1 MGLDQHRDPNQ
12 PGPGSETTTATRRI
26 VALSRR
32 RVVASLAS
40 RPETR
45 VQVEFYAP
53 WCGHCKSLKGPYAE
67 AATTLKE
74 LDVAGG
80 LMLAKVDATVEKT
93 VATEYD
99 IKGFPSTCRSSP
111 RGLSSPDAR
120 PDRLVRLLRPLTASI
135 RSPSQ
140 P

>member
-1 MGLDQHRDPNQ
+1 M
-12 PGPGSETTTATRRI
+12 
-26 VALSRR
+26 
-32 RVVASLAS
+32 
-40 RPETR
+40 
-45 VQVEFYAP
+45 QVEFYAP

-99 IKGFPSTCRSSP
+99 IKGFPSTYLRISLKSVP
-111 RGLSSPDAR
+111 PSLPDC
-120 PDRLVRLLRPLTASI
+120 LVR
-135 RSPSQ
+135 
-140 P
+140 

>member
-1 MGLDQHRDPNQ
+1 MDGRMGLERLRDPDQ
-12 PGPGSETTTATRRI
+12 DGGPDQGRPPPQMLVLFSCTP
-26 VALSRR
+26 VLL
-32 RVVASLAS
+32 SLAA
-40 RPETR
+40 RPIIPHLK
-45 VQVEFYAP
+45 VEFYAP

-99 IKGFPSTCRSSP
+99 IKGFPSTYLRISLKSVP
-111 RGLSSPDAR
+111 PSLPDC
-120 PDRLVRLLRPLTASI
+120 LVR
-135 RSPSQ
+135 
-140 P
+140 

>member
-1 MGLDQHRDPNQ
+1 
-12 PGPGSETTTATRRI
+12 
-26 VALSRR
+26 
-32 RVVASLAS
+32 
-40 RPETR
+40 

>member
-1 MGLDQHRDPNQ
+1 M
-12 PGPGSETTTATRRI
+12 
-26 VALSRR
+26 
-32 RVVASLAS
+32 
-40 RPETR
+40 
-45 VQVEFYAP
+45 QVEFYAP

-111 RGLSSPDAR
+111 RASPAR
-120 PDRLVRLLRPLTASI
+120 MPGQIASFDCFAL
-135 RSPSQ
+135 
-140 P
+140 